1 MYEVAERNARQKVE
15 AVHGLDRNGIGR
27 SREVLGVEIGGDVAP
42 PIELPIAE
50 DRDAKITR
58 IGGEQ
63 SQIMEI
69 LLAEDI
75 DGRLRSLDRHVELV
89 APFLPRGLQR
99 RTAVEGHH
107 LRRARVPPPA
117 PKSPRATRRPCTSS
131 EVQRNIS
138 DQKSPP
144 RLTFG
149 VKVDGAASTEEILC
163 LRCAT
168 VPFQG

>member
-107 LRRARVPPPA
+107 LRRARVPPPLRNLHA
-117 PKSPRATRRPCTSS
+117 PQDALVLRAKFSVIFQTKNRHLVSPLA
-131 EVQRNIS
+131 
-138 DQKSPP
+138 
-144 RLTFG
+144 
-149 VKVDGAASTEEILC
+149 
-163 LRCAT
+163 
-168 VPFQG
+168 